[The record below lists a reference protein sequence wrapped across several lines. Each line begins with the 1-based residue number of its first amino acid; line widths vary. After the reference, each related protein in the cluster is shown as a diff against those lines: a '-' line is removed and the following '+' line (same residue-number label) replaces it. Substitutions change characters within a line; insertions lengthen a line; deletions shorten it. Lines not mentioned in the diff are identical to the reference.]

1 MLALLETD
9 EDVFVFAEFAAD
21 QPKDGKR
28 FRNAVPWNGAIAGTP
43 GNRDPTACAPLLC
56 ALSFA
61 LVLI

>member
-9 EDVFVFAEFAAD
+9 EDVFIFAEFAAD
-21 QPKDGKR
+21 QPKEGKQ
-28 FRNAVPWNGAIAGTP
+28 FCDAVPWNGAMTGTP
-43 GNRDPTACAPLLC
+43 GKGEPRACAPLLC

>member
-21 QPKDGKR
+21 QPKDGKQ
-28 FRNAVPWNGAIAGTP
+28 FRSVVPWNGAIAGTP
-43 GNRDPTACAPLLC
+43 GNGDPRARAPLLC
-56 ALSFA
+56 ALYFA